1 VAKSK
6 KKKEPEELTAK
17 MLLFIDKLFEQNF
30 NGTEA
35 YLQTYPRVK
44 RRETARVNASRL
56 LTNANVEAEVERRQK
71 IAREASGELVDKIR
85 EELSFIAFSRMSNYL
100 TFSPGGVILKSSDDM
115 TPEIEAA
122 IDEVS
127 ESVTTAGSSVKFKLS
142 PKLKA
147 LELLMRH
154 YGLIVEK
161 TEDVGKGGNQEGM
174 VDFGQIMADI
184 AAGYKPG
191 KLWNDGDMAP
201 EDGE

>member
-1 VAKSK
+1 MTKSK
-6 KKKEPEELTAK
+6 KKSKPKKLTAK
-17 MLLFIDKLFEQNF
+17 MLLFVDKYLELNF

-35 YLQTYPRVK
+35 YLQVYPRVK
-44 RRETARVNASRL
+44 KRATAQAAAARL
-56 LTNANVEAEVERRQK
+56 LSNVMIAQELSNREK

-127 ESVTTAGSSVKFKLS
+127 ESVTLAGSGVKFKLS

-154 YGLIVEK
+154 YGLITDK

-174 VDFGQIMADI
+174 VDFGKIMTDI

-191 KLWNDGDMAP
+191 TLWNHNDMAP